1 MSRCSPYLF
10 FLILCCVLSMVGCA
24 GVSGGPKPAP
34 TPAPTSYYQVV
45 TVSDLHFNPL
55 YDTSLYSQL
64 MNADPATQWK
74 GIYLKSNVKTTSTA
88 GTDTNYLLLAMT
100 LKSMQQNIKNSPV
113 VLFTGD
119 LLGHNIPQ
127 NFCNLYYGS
136 LNQTVPQDCATS
148 PDSTTVG
155 PAMQTFINKT
165 FTFIAAQ
172 IRQSVGN
179 VPVIYVPGNIDTY
192 LGGTGPNTSFLTNNS
207 QTVYSQLLN
216 SAFDEQ
222 TFLNTFTQDG
232 YYSVAPLGANLLVI
246 GLNSNSFIIG
256 QTNYNAANA
265 ELTWLDSQLASAQ
278 AAGQKVWILM
288 HVPPGAYTQ
297 YIAQVAAVP
306 SDVDTADAA
315 MMWDP
320 IVQSTFMNKLQK
332 YPGVATLMLAG
343 HTHMDEFRILP
354 TGDVL
359 EQLPGIS
366 PCFGNNP
373 AFKVLTIT
381 QDTFTPVDYESFD
394 YDMALLPPPS
404 QFTPLYQFSSTYGL
418 QGNLGNSLQQLYPG
432 VVSNQSMQNTYT
444 LMYTSGSES
453 VNPSTMSPWNP
464 INSVNWPM
472 FACTINDMDQSDYV
486 TCVNSY

>member
-1 MSRCSPYLF
+1 MSRSQYLLF
-10 FLILCCVLSMVGCA
+10 VILGSVFSMLGCA

-34 TPAPTSYYQVV
+34 TPTPASYYQVV

-55 YDTSLYSQL
+55 YDPSLYTQL
-64 MNADPATQWK
+64 ASADPATQWA
-74 GIYLKSNVKTTSTA
+74 GVYLKSNVKTPSAA
-88 GTDTNYLLLAMT
+88 GTDTNYLLLALT
-100 LKSMQQNIKNSPV
+100 LEGMQQNIKNSPV

-127 NFCNLYYGS
+127 NFCNLYYAS
-136 LNQTVPQDCATS
+136 LSQTVTQNCATT
-148 PDSTTVG
+148 PDPTTVG
-155 PAMQTFINKT
+155 PAMQTFIDNT
-165 FTFIAAQ
+165 FTFVASQ

-179 VPVIYVPGNIDTY
+179 IPVIYVPGNIDTY
-192 LGGTGPNTSFLTNNS
+192 LGGMGPDTAFLTNNS
-207 QTVYSQLLN
+207 QSVYSQFLN
-216 SAFDEQ
+216 GAFDQ
-222 TFLNTFTQDG
+222 PTFLNTFTQDG
-232 YYSVAPLGANLLVI
+232 YYSVAPVGAKLLVI

-256 QTNYNAANA
+256 QTNYNAANT

-288 HVPPGAYTQ
+288 HVPPGAYTR

-306 SDVDTADAA
+306 SDVDAADAA
-315 MMWDP
+315 MMWNP
-320 IVQSTFMNKLQK
+320 TVQSTFMSKLQK
-332 YPGVATLMLAG
+332 YPGVVTLMLSG

-373 AFKVLTIT
+373 AFKVLTVT
-381 QDTFTPVDYESFD
+381 QNTFTPVDYQSFD
-394 YDMALLPPPS
+394 YDLAVLPPPS

-418 QGNLGNSLQQLYPG
+418 QGNLGDSLQQLYPG
-432 VVSNQSMQNTYT
+432 VITNQSMQNTYT

-453 VNPSTMSPWNP
+453 VNPLTLSPWNP
-464 INSVNWPM
+464 INDVNWPM
-472 FACTINDMDQSDYV
+472 FACTIDDMDQSDYV